1 MLILGARIHQVSQT
15 AERVQE
21 LLQLLSMRMF
31 TAVLCEPFLTFLK
44 CLVLPFCSES
54 VFVCCFFI
62 YIYGYNQLQI
72 EDDAYWL

>member
-1 MLILGARIHQVSQT
+1 MLILGARMAQREGST
-15 AERVQE
+15 
-21 LLQLLSMRMF
+21 LF

-62 YIYGYNQLQI
+62 YIYGYNQLQN